1 MYIIGLGPS
10 KFEPTM
16 KYLEHPH
23 RHMFHIDARREV
35 FHDDRD
41 VEFIVF
47 KRMMKDYIEKTYYNH
62 EIDCCD
68 FEVVSL
74 VKC

>member
-1 MYIIGLGPS
+1 
-10 KFEPTM
+10 
-16 KYLEHPH
+16 
-23 RHMFHIDARREV
+23 MFHIDARREV

-41 VEFIVF
+41 VLFIVF

-68 FEVVSL
+68 FNSNTCEML
-74 VKC
+74 AQEIYKEFELCKIN